1 MPTKE
6 GWRRQGQGLLLLNL
20 RQGLKINDLTS
31 YLKTLIVGLAGVWTQ
46 DLSPSSLMLSQLS
59 KPEGS
64 KKHHVFQSI
73 SEKLRRKHCPCW
85 HLSISLQVLLLL
97 SQFKPIFKPLATI
110 CLTSMCEENPLI
122 NDRDQVLW
130 ARETGHPDRIL
141 VFNKTAGHQPG
152 WGHC

>member
-6 GWRRQGQGLLLLNL
+6 GRRRQAQGLLLLNL
-20 RQGLKINDLTS
+20 RQGLKWS
-31 YLKTLIVGLAGVWTQ
+31 YQLFKNPDCWSGRGWTQ

-85 HLSISLQVLLLL
+85 HLSISLQLLLLL
-97 SQFKPIFKPLATI
+97 SQFKPIFKPLVTI

-122 NDRDQVLW
+122 NDRDQVLR
-130 ARETGHPDRIL
+130 AHETGHPNQIL
-141 VFNKTAGHQPG
+141 VFTKTAGHQPG